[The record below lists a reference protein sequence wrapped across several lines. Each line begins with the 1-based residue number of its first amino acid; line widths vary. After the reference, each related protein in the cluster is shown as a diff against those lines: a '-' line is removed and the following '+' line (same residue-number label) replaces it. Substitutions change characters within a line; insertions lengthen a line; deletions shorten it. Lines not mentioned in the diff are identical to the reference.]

1 MAAVD
6 RDGKPNGMVHLVKRA
21 IVVVAVVLG
30 VGAFAVAT
38 IYRAPNGGK
47 PFVIAEIPPPA
58 PMASET
64 IAGQV
69 PMRQSLKPEDTPIT
83 SENVPPLR
91 RGEAGGEIDPGEVEI
106 IDPST
111 LGSLETRAPQSV
123 EPSQSGEIRLARAPL
138 EGFTE
143 TGEYGQLPKISSG
156 GRKPSAVYAR
166 PYRQP
171 EARDAPVLIA
181 IMISGMGISSSGTRE
196 AIERLPGE
204 VTLAFAPYGEEL
216 QVWVNRARAGGHE
229 IMLQVPM
236 EPFDYPDN
244 DPGPHTLLTNL
255 KSQENINRLNWLL
268 SRFGG
273 YFGIT
278 NYMGAKFTA
287 DDRALVPVMTE
298 LAGRGL
304 AYLDGGGSPRSRAIA
319 VAIAK
324 DIEAKRAD
332 VVIDAGQSRETI
344 EAALRRL
351 ETIAKERGSAI
362 GVGSAL
368 PVTVK
373 TISEWADTLASRGI
387 ALAPVS
393 ALLNPAEG

>member
-1 MAAVD
+1 MAAAD
-6 RDGKPNGMVHLVKRA
+6 RDGKPGGVAQLIKRA
-21 IVVVAVVLG
+21 TIVAAIVLG
-30 VGAFAVAT
+30 AGALAVAS
-38 IYRAPNGGK
+38 IYRAPNDGR
-47 PFVIAEIPPPA
+47 PFVIAEIPPPL
-58 PMASET
+58 PMPEQAVSE
-64 IAGQV
+64 QV

-83 SENVPPLR
+83 SEGSALYP
-91 RGEAGGEIDPGEVEI
+91 GETGGAIDPDDVEI
-106 IDPST
+106 IDPSALVDQGLQGAGAT
-111 LGSLETRAPQSV
+111 MK
-123 EPSQSGEIRLARAPL
+123 GEIRLARAPL
-138 EGFTE
+138 DGFTE
-143 TGEYGQLPKISSG
+143 TGEFGQLPRISAS

-166 PYRQP
+166 PYQGP
-171 EARDAPVLIA
+171 DARDAPVRIA
-181 IMISGMGISSSGTRE
+181 IVISGMGISSSGTRE

-204 VTLAFAPYGEEL
+204 VTLAFAPYGEDL
-216 QVWVNRARAGGHE
+216 QSWVNRARAGGHE

-273 YFGIT
+273 YIGIT

-287 DDRALVPVMTE
+287 NDTSLTPIMSE
-298 LAGRGL
+298 LASRGL
-304 AYLDGGGSPRSRAIA
+304 SFLDSGGSPRSRAIA
-319 VAIAK
+319 VAVAK

-332 VVIDAGQSRETI
+332 VVIDAGRSLNSI
-344 EAALRRL
+344 EEALQRL

-362 GVGSAL
+362 GVGTAL

-373 TISEWADTLASRGI
+373 TIADWAETLASRGI